1 MQHLE
6 LNFARYGTRCLA
18 FIIVLTSASTAFAA
32 KPDPILDPGPTVPCA
47 AGVAYSGGM
56 DVNGNAVAPAYVG
69 AQHVPVP
76 GTVMVPLHGNGNG
89 RDSAYVALDGKK
101 LDRLLNPPAC
111 H

>member
-18 FIIVLTSASTAFAA
+18 FIIALGSASSAFAA
-32 KPDPILDPGPTVPCA
+32 KPDPILDPGATVPCA
-47 AGVAYSGGM
+47 AGVDYSGGM
-56 DVNGNAVAPAYVG
+56 DVNGNAVAPADV
-69 AQHVPVP
+69 APQHVPVP

-101 LDRLLNPPAC
+101 LDRLINPQAC